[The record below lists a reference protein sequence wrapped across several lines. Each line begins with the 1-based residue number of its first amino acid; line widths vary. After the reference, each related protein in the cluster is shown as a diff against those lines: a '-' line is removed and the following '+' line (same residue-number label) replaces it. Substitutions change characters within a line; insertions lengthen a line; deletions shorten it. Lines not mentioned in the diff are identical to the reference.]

1 MSPIRFAQAVIIV
14 ISPRLPRSRRHQ
26 NTCMVERTISSAST
40 QQKARKMNG
49 PNLSR
54 IELLRKKCGD
64 SASPKFSAA
73 GRPSR

>member
-1 MSPIRFAQAVIIV
+1 MI
-14 ISPRLPRSRRHQ
+14 
-26 NTCMVERTISSAST
+26 ERAISSAST

-64 SASPKFSAA
+64 SASPKSAQQVGQA
-73 GRPSR
+73 DNRHPEDCQHRQRQQGLSYQVVA